1 MDEDNLESHSNDL
14 NDTIGNMDTARD
26 GIILSEDTNSY
37 SESAVD
43 IDEENSKVKQE
54 EINLIVCAQ

>member
-1 MDEDNLESHSNDL
+1 MDEDDLESHGNYL

-43 IDEENSKVKQE
+43 IDKENSKVNQE
-54 EINLIVCAQ
+54 KIN